1 MEKDEIRFEAKSV
14 MIGRLPRKDGDQFKT
29 VSIKIFDENNP
40 HLAGI
45 FPIKELEFNN
55 IEKVRIRRLN
65 VSYYLEGN
73 DIIVNDLEEAR
84 IIKQGSVILVRGY
97 QGQNKG

>member
-1 MEKDEIRFEAKSV
+1 MKNQEIKLEAKSV
-14 MIGRLPRKDGDQFKT
+14 MIGRLPRKEGDQFKT
-29 VSIKIFDENNP
+29 VSIKVFNENNP

-73 DIIVNDLEEAR
+73 DIIVNDLEEAK
-84 IIKQGSVILVRGY
+84 IIKNGSNILIRGY
-97 QGQNKG
+97 QGQNKA